1 MKTTLNSLRKK
12 IDALDRRLVELLNQR
27 AGLSLAIGKDK
38 IKNGKGIYSP
48 NREKEVLKHIKALN
62 RGPMSYED
70 FEAIYRE
77 VMSSSLALEK
87 SLRIAYLGTEGSFTH
102 LAANKKFGSRVA
114 YVPCESIQ
122 EVFQKVEHGDC
133 DYGVVPVE
141 NSIEGAVTHTFDLL
155 VDSELKACAQILVKI
170 SHSLL
175 SRAARLKDV
184 KHIYSNP
191 QVFGQCRHWLLNNMP
206 RAGQIWVA
214 STTEAARRA
223 GREKNAAAIASSL
236 AARICGLPVLKSNI
250 QDIAHNMTRFLV
262 LATHDV
268 PPTGRDRTT
277 ILFSIK
283 DKVGALHAMLTPF
296 VRNKINLTKIESRPA
311 KKKAWDYYFFVDFEG
326 HRADKNVQKALGQLE
341 GMCKYLKVVGSYPVI
356 D

>member
-1 MKTTLNSLRKK
+1 MSTAIAIT
-12 IDALDRRLVELLNQR
+12 
-27 AGLSLAIGKDK
+27 GLSQSRIP
-38 IKNGKGIYSP
+38 S
-48 NREKEVLKHIKALN
+48 KA
-62 RGPMSYED
+62 R
-70 FEAIYRE
+70 
-77 VMSSSLALEK
+77 
-87 SLRIAYLGTEGSFTH
+87 
-102 LAANKKFGSRVA
+102 SRTL
-114 YVPCESIQ
+114 SI
-122 EVFQKVEHGDC
+122 
-133 DYGVVPVE
+133 
-141 NSIEGAVTHTFDLL
+141 SL

-170 SHSLL
+170 SHNLL
-175 SRAARLKDV
+175 SRTPKLKEIE
-184 KHIYSNP
+184 HIYSNP

-206 RAGQIWVA
+206 HAGQIWVA
-214 STTEAARRA
+214 STTEAAQRA
-223 GREKNAAAIASSL
+223 GREKGAGAIASSL
-236 AARICGLPVLKSNI
+236 AAKIYGLPVLKANI

-277 ILFSIK
+277 VLFSIK

-296 VRNKINLTKIESRPA
+296 VKNKINLTKIESRPA

>member
-1 MKTTLNSLRKK
+1 MKTTLNSLRRQ
-12 IDALDRRLVELLNQR
+12 IDALDRGLVALLNQR
-27 AGLSLAIGKDK
+27 ARLSFAIGKEK
-38 IKNGKGIYSP
+38 VKNGKGIYSP
-48 NREKEVLKHIKALN
+48 GREKEVLKHIRTLN

-77 VMSSSLALEK
+77 IMSSSLALEK

-102 LAANKKFGSRVA
+102 LAANKRFGSRVV
-114 YVPCESIQ
+114 YVFCESIQ
-122 EVFQKVEHGDC
+122 DVFQKVEHGDC
-133 DYGVVPVE
+133 DYGVVPIE

-155 VDSELKACAQILVKI
+155 VESELKACAQIMVKI
-170 SHSLL
+170 SHNLI
-175 SRAARLKDV
+175 SRTPKLKDI

-191 QVFGQCRHWLLNNMP
+191 QVFGQCRHWLINNMP
-206 RAGQIWVA
+206 HAGQIWVA
-214 STTEAARRA
+214 STTEAAQRA
-223 GREKNAAAIASSL
+223 GREKGAAAIASSL
-236 AARICGLPVLKSNI
+236 AAKIYGLPVVKSNI

-262 LATHDV
+262 LAVHDV

-326 HRADKNVQKALGQLE
+326 HRHDQNVQKALGQLE